1 MDTLLDLAF
10 PALMS
15 PAGLVA
21 FASVVAAGLLVVL
34 VVGYAN
40 RGELSLWAVPVRS
53 RFTALNQRARRAAFL
68 RLRDPAAPGRCRPRA
83 PGLPGSAA

>member
-40 RGELSLWAVPVRS
+40 RGELSLWAIPVRS

-68 RLRDPAAPGRCRPRA
+68 RLRDPSAPGRCRPRA
-83 PGLPGSAA
+83 PGLPSSAA